1 MFVCGGPSLSL
12 SLRVVSLHAD
22 SMVAD
27 DGEVVGVAE
36 EEGEGGEQDTHRD
49 RRRPRRKW
57 VAPEIHQQ
65 HL

>member
-1 MFVCGGPSLSL
+1 M
-12 SLRVVSLHAD
+12 VSLHAD

-36 EEGEGGEQDTHRD
+36 EEGEEGEQDTHRD
-49 RRRPRRKW
+49 RCRPRRKW